1 MSTRTG
7 SILNLNYL
15 EKFFVD
21 VSFCSTAGQG
31 TLKATETTVE
41 VTWSS
46 KLRRGVHSAAHYIG
60 KPSTDSKN
68 KLDWTRSKKHCW
80 GRMGQSNVKAEE
92 TEDLSEDTAGEVS
105 EELEDRPLR
114 DRGGSEG
121 SATEE
126 DSVVEQED
134 R

>member
-1 MSTRTG
+1 
-7 SILNLNYL
+7 
-15 EKFFVD
+15 
-21 VSFCSTAGQG
+21 
-31 TLKATETTVE
+31 
-41 VTWSS
+41 
-46 KLRRGVHSAAHYIG
+46 
-60 KPSTDSKN
+60 
-68 KLDWTRSKKHCW
+68 
-80 GRMGQSNVKAEE
+80 MGQSNVKAEE